1 MKKTIAIIGGGAS
14 ALVLAAMLDEKT
26 YDVTIYERNAALG
39 RKFLVAG
46 DGGFNLTHSEDIAD
60 LISRYA
66 FDNFDTHFLEH
77 SLRHFTNVDTQNWF
91 ESIGIETYIGTSKR
105 IFPIKG
111 IKPIQVL
118 NAVLN
123 VLKNKNV
130 NIKTKHTWQGFK
142 GQNEL
147 VFLQNDTKLLV
158 KSDITIF
165 CLGGASWSKTGSDG
179 QWTSFFKEK
188 GIGIIPFQASNCG
201 YKIDWTGDFL
211 KQAEGQSLK
220 NIELSCGELSKKGE
234 VVVTQFGLEGGAI
247 YALSPAIR
255 AQLKVHKTATIYMDL
270 KPILSLS
277 DIQQKLSSKG
287 NKSVT
292 SLLKEQLHLSETAIA
307 LLKNHLSKAEFTDMD
322 ILMSKIKKLPL
333 SIKGISPI
341 EEAISTVGGISLDEL
356 DADFQFKKLPNHYAI
371 GEMLDWDAPTG
382 GYLLQ
387 ACFSMGSYLAYHF
400 NSLSPQPDPSLM
412 PAKQE

>member
-14 ALVLAAMLDEKT
+14 ALVLAAMLDENI

-46 DGGFNLTHSEDIAD
+46 DGGFNLTHSEDLEN
-60 LISRYA
+60 LISRYT
-66 FDNFDTHFLEH
+66 FDHFGTHSLEH
-77 SLRHFTNVDTQNWF
+77 SLRHFTNLDTRDWF
-91 ESIGIETYIGTSKR
+91 KYIGIETYIGTSKR
-105 IFPIKG
+105 IFPIHG
-111 IKPIQVL
+111 IKPIHVL

-130 NIKTKHTWQGFK
+130 CIKTKHIWQGFNP
-142 GQNEL
+142 QNDL
-147 VFLQNDTKLLV
+147 VFLQNDVKVIV
-158 KSDITIF
+158 KSDFTVF
-165 CLGGASWSKTGSDG
+165 SLGGASWSKTGSDG
-179 QWTSFFKEK
+179 HWTSFFEEK

-201 YKIDWTGDFL
+201 YKIDWESNFL
-211 KQAEGQSLK
+211 KQSEGQFLK
-220 NIELSCGELSKKGE
+220 NIALSCGEISKRGE

-255 AQLKVHKTATIYMDL
+255 AQLKEAGTATVYIDL

-277 DIQQKLSSKG
+277 DIKQKLASKG
-287 NKSVT
+287 NKSTT
-292 SLLKEQLHLSETAIA
+292 SLLKEQLNLSETAIA
-307 LLKNHLSKAEFTDMD
+307 LLKSQLTKADFMDRD

-387 ACFSMGSYLAYHF
+387 ACFSMGSYLANHL
-400 NSLSPQPDPSLM
+400 NQISLLFLPLRPKSDNF
-412 PAKQE
+412 

>member
-14 ALVLAAMLDEKT
+14 ALVLSAMLDEKI

-46 DGGFNLTHSEDIAD
+46 DGGFNLTHSEDIEN
-60 LISRYA
+60 LISRYS

-77 SLRHFTNVDTQNWF
+77 SLRHFTNIDTRAWF
-91 ESIGIETYIGTSKR
+91 KNIGIETYIGTSKR
-105 IFPIKG
+105 IFPIRG

-118 NAVLN
+118 NAILN

-130 NIKTKHTWQGFK
+130 HIKTKHIWQGFNA
-142 GQNEL
+142 QNDL
-147 VFLQNDTKLLV
+147 FFLQNDTKILV
-158 KSDITIF
+158 KSDFTVF
-165 CLGGASWSKTGSDG
+165 SLGGASWSKTGSDG
-179 QWTSFFKEK
+179 HWASFFEEK
-188 GIGIIPFQASNCG
+188 GIKIIPFQASNCA
-201 YKIDWTGDFL
+201 YKIDWQGDFL
-211 KQAEGQSLK
+211 KHAEGQFLK
-220 NIELSCGELSKKGE
+220 NIALSCGEISKKGE

-255 AQLKVHKTATIYMDL
+255 AQLKAYKTATVYMDL
-270 KPILSLS
+270 KPVLSFL
-277 DIQQKLSSKG
+277 DIKQKLSSKG
-287 NKSVT
+287 NKSIT
-292 SLLKEQLHLSETAIA
+292 SLLKEQLHLSETAIS
-307 LLKNHLSKAEFTDMD
+307 LLKNQLTKAEFTDVD
-322 ILMSKIKKLPL
+322 ILISKIKKLPL

-356 DADFQFKKLPNHYAI
+356 DADFQLKKLSNHYAI

-387 ACFSMGSYLAYHF
+387 ACFSMGSYLANHL
-400 NSLSPQPDPSLM
+400 NQKTLKS
-412 PAKQE
+412 